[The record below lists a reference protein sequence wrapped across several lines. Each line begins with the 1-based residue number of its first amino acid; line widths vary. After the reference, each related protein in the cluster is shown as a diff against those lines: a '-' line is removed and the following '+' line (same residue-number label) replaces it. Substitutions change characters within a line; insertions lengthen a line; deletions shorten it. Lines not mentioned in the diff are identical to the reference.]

1 MAVLQQN
8 GGSLRGALSTAAEL
22 HHLGQPRLWLLDLAG
37 TDALWVSDREQAWA
51 QRLSAPRRP
60 RYLRSRGLLRRQL
73 AALLKLSAQ
82 EVPLHSP
89 PGEAP
94 ILAEGSGHVSLSH
107 SQDQLLLA
115 WSPWPI
121 GVDLEWQQRPIQAE
135 LLARRFFPAQEWQ
148 HLQSVAAAERQAAVL
163 ESWVRKEAAIKWQR
177 SSLASDLRHWCWNAN
192 VQQLQH
198 LQQGWQPA
206 CLTQVRNGW
215 LCAVV
220 GEAAEQ
226 GIWG

>member
-1 MAVLQQN
+1 VSEHEQAC
-8 GGSLRGALSTAAEL
+8 SLRLPQS
-22 HHLGQPRLWLLDLAG
+22 
-37 TDALWVSDREQAWA
+37 
-51 QRLSAPRRP
+51 QRQ
-60 RYLRSRGLLRRQL
+60 RYLLSRGWLRRQL
-73 AALLKLSAQ
+73 AMLWQLPPLA
-82 EVPLHSP
+82 VPLHSP
-89 PGEAP
+89 PGEP
-94 ILAEGSGHVSLSH
+94 PLLAGGFGFVSLSH
-107 SQDQLLLA
+107 SREQLLLA

-121 GVDLEWQQRPIQAE
+121 GVDLEWQARQIQAE
-135 LLARRFFPAQEWQ
+135 GLASRFFPPQEWQ
-148 HLQSVAAAERQAAVL
+148 RLQSLDPAERMEMVL

-192 VQQLQH
+192 LQQLQH